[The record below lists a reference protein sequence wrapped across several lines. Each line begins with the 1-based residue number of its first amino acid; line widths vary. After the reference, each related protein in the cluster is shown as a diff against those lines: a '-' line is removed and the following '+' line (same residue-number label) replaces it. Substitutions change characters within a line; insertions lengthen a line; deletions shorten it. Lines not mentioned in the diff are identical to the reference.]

1 MKINS
6 SQMNGTY
13 FTIVVGEKNMNNLKS
28 ANKNWNIANHKT
40 NFFNILCV
48 HIAYIPD
55 KYWATGL

>member
-1 MKINS
+1 
-6 SQMNGTY
+6 MNGTY